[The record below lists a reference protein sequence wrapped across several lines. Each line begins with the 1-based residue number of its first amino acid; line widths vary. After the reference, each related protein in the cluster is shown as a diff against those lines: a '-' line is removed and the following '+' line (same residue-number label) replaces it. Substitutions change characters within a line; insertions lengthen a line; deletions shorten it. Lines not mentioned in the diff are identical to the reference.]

1 MTGLGAIASAC
12 ALLSGGC
19 GGAEP
24 DPTVRSPTT
33 TPAAT
38 DASVVAPPP
47 GRNLQ
52 PVVLPAF
59 SVMTEPVRRQMES
72 RFERLSSTIG
82 DAGATPSELG
92 SAYGEMGK
100 LLLAA
105 SFFDAAEACYLNA
118 QALVPEDRRW
128 PYYLGHVYRAKGPI
142 EEAASSFER
151 ARELAPSDVATLVWL
166 GDVHLDQGRPAEAG
180 PLFAEALALRPGS
193 AAARFGAG
201 RVALA
206 SGDDDA
212 AVRELEEAL
221 ALNPQATAVYVPLAM
236 AYRNLG
242 DIVRAESH
250 LEQRGDVEVNPRD
263 PLMLEI
269 GRLLQSPEAFNVRG
283 GQALDVGNWTAAAD
297 LFRQGLELAPNDPSL
312 HHRLGTALFQLGDEP
327 GAEKQFER
335 AIQASPEHVGA
346 QYSLGVLMAA
356 HGRHEEAITHF
367 STALEHDPVNI
378 QARVQL
384 AGSLG
389 RSGRPA
395 DALVEYARALEMD
408 PSHQDAAFGYSMALV
423 RLQRYAEARDR
434 LALDVER
441 NPGQALF
448 THALARLLSAAPDD
462 QVRDG
467 NRARQLVDALL
478 EQQQTLEL
486 GETVA
491 MMLAELGDYGQ
502 ASAVQRDLLAAAEQA
517 GLPNVVRR
525 LEVNLQRYERG
536 EPCRTPWTDEE
547 LP

>member
-1 MTGLGAIASAC
+1 M
-12 ALLSGGC
+12 
-19 GGAEP
+19 
-24 DPTVRSPTT
+24 
-33 TPAAT
+33 
-38 DASVVAPPP
+38 
-47 GRNLQ
+47 
-52 PVVLPAF
+52 LPAF
-59 SVMTEPVRRQMES
+59 SVMAEPVRRQMES
-72 RFERLSSTIG
+72 QVERLRSTIG
-82 DAGATPSELG
+82 DTGATSAALG

-100 LLLAA
+100 LLQAA

-118 QALVPEDRRW
+118 QVLVPQDRRW

-151 ARELAPSDVATLVWL
+151 ARELAPTDVATLVWL
-166 GDVHLDQGRPAEAG
+166 GDVYLDQGRPEDAG
-180 PLFAEALALRPGS
+180 PLFAQALAIRPGS

-206 SGDDDA
+206 SGDDDL
-212 AVRELEEAL
+212 AVQELGEAL
-221 ALNPQATAVYVPLAM
+221 ASNPQATAIHVPLAM

-242 DIVRAESH
+242 DIELAESH

-263 PLMLEI
+263 PLMLEV
-269 GRLLQSPEAFNVRG
+269 GRLLQSAEAFNVRG

-312 HHRLGTALFQLGDEP
+312 HHRLGTALFQLGDEQ
-327 GAEKQFER
+327 GADEQFQR
-335 AIQASPEHVGA
+335 AIQASPGHVGA
-346 QYSLGVLMAA
+346 QYSLGVLRAA
-356 HGRHEEAITHF
+356 DGRHEEAISHF
-367 STALEHDPVNI
+367 TTALEHDPVNI

-395 DALVEYARALEMD
+395 DALVEYERALEMD
-408 PSHQDAAFGYSMALV
+408 PSHLDAAFGYSMALV

-467 NRARQLVDALL
+467 IRARQLVDVLL

-491 MMLAELGDYGQ
+491 MMLAEIGDYEQ

-525 LEVNLQRYERG
+525 LEVNLQRYELG